1 MNNADRAA
9 FWNVLKDLHDNSEES
24 IRSLIAASTWPKYLC
39 RFRSVT
45 EHSLQQLNENKLFFS
60 SANYYDDP
68 FDTYFYIN
76 IKQLEQV
83 YELARKTLDEGN
95 SDFINQLHM
104 LASTIGFNPEDF
116 VVGLTN
122 SSLDF
127 SSLKARFSDVRSY
140 IQRGLFSICF
150 CENPYNET
158 LWLKYAANYTGFA
171 QVYDMESDSTFMCG
185 KENVCKNCTSAIIRP
200 NIYPVYYSDIRY
212 DATRYAIGILVL
224 DWIRV
229 QSNTALESLNQ
240 LVFSSLMWEPERIS
254 LIKKSCHEFDQ
265 EWRMIHPIM
274 STQRP
279 CIKMKP
285 SKVIIG
291 LRTPDYESRLIV
303 SAAVNAGIKKIHK
316 LYINDAD
323 ELDSKPVPSELF
335 RI

>member
-1 MNNADRAA
+1 MNNADREA
-9 FWNVLKDLHDNSEES
+9 FWNVLKDLHDNSEGS
-24 IRSLIAASTWPKYLC
+24 MKSLIAASTWPKHLC

-76 IKQLEQV
+76 IKQLKSIYEQ
-83 YELARKTLDEGN
+83 LRNILDEGN

-104 LASTIGFNPEDF
+104 LASAIGLNPEGF
-116 VVGLTN
+116 VSSLSS

-127 SSLKARFSDVRSY
+127 SSLKAKFSDVRSY
-140 IQRGLFSICF
+140 IQRGLFSVCF

-171 QVYDMESDSTFMCG
+171 QVYDMESHSTFMCG
-185 KENVCKNCTSAIIRP
+185 KEDVCKNCTFAEIRP
-200 NIYPVYYSDIRY
+200 NIYPVYYSDNRY
-212 DATRYAIGILVL
+212 DATRYAMGVMVL
-224 DWIRV
+224 DWIKG
-229 QSNTALESLNQ
+229 QSNTALEPLYQ
-240 LVFSSLMWEPERIS
+240 RVLSSLMWEPERIS

-274 STQRP
+274 SAQRP
-279 CIKMKP
+279 CIKMMP

-303 SAAVNAGIKKIHK
+303 SAAVNAGIKQIHK

-323 ELDSKPVPSELF
+323 ELDSKPVPSELYH
-335 RI
+335 I